1 MMTVEKRCFKQLLNQ
16 KLVAEIN
23 KQNIKC
29 RHIIDA
35 DTDVDNV
42 SIILL
47 KRV

>member
-1 MMTVEKRCFKQLLNQ
+1 MMAFGKRCYKQLLTQ
-16 KLVAEIN
+16 KLVAEI

-47 KRV
+47 

>member
-1 MMTVEKRCFKQLLNQ
+1 MTFEKRSYKQLLTQ
-16 KLVAEIN
+16 KLETKIN
-23 KQNIKC
+23 KQNRKC

-47 KRV
+47 